1 MTDLKAARADPALR
15 LWGIAVIVMFLLTS
29 VLGGSLASESSY
41 LPLTLSSHIGLAL
54 VTLGIAG
61 YATSFVGRNYRPVP
75 RASAATAALAALG
88 AAIAG
93 AFFLLGDQSA
103 AAVNAVDASM
113 VVFAVLGIAAGLVMI
128 VGGGPSG
135 QRPTPSNNTHPH
147 G

>member
-1 MTDLKAARADPALR
+1 MTDLKAARAGTGLR
-15 LWGIAVIVMFLLTS
+15 LWGIAVLVMFLLTS

-41 LPLTLSSHIGLAL
+41 LPLTLLSHIGLAL
-54 VTLGIAG
+54 VTLGIAAC
-61 YATSFVGRNYRPVP
+61 ATSLVGRNDRPVS

-88 AAIAG
+88 ATIAG
-93 AFFLLGDQSA
+93 AVFLLGDQSA

-128 VGGGPSG
+128 VGGRPSG